1 MAHCVPNSTDSS
13 WSPEAVVGVAAGD
26 APARV
31 IELPPPPVLVGGEVR
46 IEPEQDVPAA
56 PGWRGWVPARAV
68 AGFLTSFLVH
78 FALVLSLALWLPV
91 KEGGA
96 GPPWLIASPY
106 DAEPLLMSDA
116 ALEPSR
122 SDASEHGAGDAV
134 VIEEGF
140 DGPPIR
146 GPAEE
151 PLATVRPPSP
161 QVGMLD
167 RADYFLQTDA
177 DVSGALAGRGREARA
192 ERVRLGGGTP
202 DSEAAVERGLR
213 WIMAQQR
220 DDGGF
225 SFRRLRGP
233 CRNPGT
239 ESSTTAATAMAM
251 LPYLGAG
258 YTHTDGPYQD
268 VVRRGMYY
276 LLRNAR
282 QTPHGADLQNGT
294 MYAQGLAAIAL
305 CEAHAMT
312 GDPGLRA
319 LAEQAVRFIL
329 YAQDPKGGGWRY
341 HPGEPGDTTVV
352 GWQLMALKS
361 AQMAGLSVPSP
372 TMIGVRR
379 FLDSV
384 QSEYGAKY
392 GYMDPRPG
400 ETTTAVGLLCR
411 MYTGWPREHQSL
423 RRGVAY
429 LDAWGPSEDNMYFN
443 YNATQVMHHF
453 GGEPWERWNP
463 AMRDY
468 LVATQSDQGHEAGSW
483 HFSGGYGDVG
493 GRLYNTAMAVMTLE
507 VYYRYMPLY
516 REQAVADAF

>member
-1 MAHCVPNSTDSS
+1 MAHCAPNSTGSS
-13 WSPEAVVGVAAGD
+13 WPPDAVVGIAADD

-31 IELPPPPVLVGGEVR
+31 IELPPPPVLQEAEVR
-46 IEPEQDVPAA
+46 IEPQAEPLYVG
-56 PGWRGWVPARAV
+56 GWRGWLSARAV
-68 AGFLTSFLVH
+68 AGFLTSFLFH
-78 FALVLSLALWLPV
+78 FALVLSLALWLPP
-91 KEGGA
+91 KESGSGA
-96 GPPWLIASPY
+96 LWLVVWPH
-106 DAEPLLMSDA
+106 DAEPLLTSDA
-116 ALEPSR
+116 ALEPSH
-122 SDASEHGAGDAV
+122 SDARERAAGDAV
-134 VIEEGF
+134 LVDQGF
-140 DGPPIR
+140 DGPAVR
-146 GPAEE
+146 GPAEA
-151 PLATVRPPSP
+151 PLAAAHPPSP
-161 QVGMLD
+161 QLGTFD

-177 DVSGALAGRGREARA
+177 DVSGALAGRGRDARA
-192 ERVRLGGGTP
+192 ERVRIGGGTP

-225 SFRRLRGP
+225 SFRRLRGTS
-233 CRNPGT
+233 RNPGT

-258 YTHTDGPYQD
+258 YTHTEGPYQD

-276 LLRNAR
+276 LLRSAR

-305 CEAHAMT
+305 CEAYAMT

-319 LAEQAVRFIL
+319 VAEQSVRFIL
-329 YAQDPKGGGWRY
+329 YAQDLKGGGWRY
-341 HPGEPGDTTVV
+341 QPGEPGDTTVV

-372 TMIGVRR
+372 TLIGVRR

-411 MYTGWPREHQSL
+411 MYTGWNRDHRALQW
-423 RRGVAY
+423 GVAY
-429 LDAWGPSEDNMYFN
+429 LDALGPSEDNMYFN
-443 YNATQVMHHF
+443 YYATQVLHHF

-463 AMRDY
+463 VMRDY
-468 LVATQSDQGHEAGSW
+468 LVATQSDRGHEAGSW

-516 REQAVADAF
+516 REQAVTDRF